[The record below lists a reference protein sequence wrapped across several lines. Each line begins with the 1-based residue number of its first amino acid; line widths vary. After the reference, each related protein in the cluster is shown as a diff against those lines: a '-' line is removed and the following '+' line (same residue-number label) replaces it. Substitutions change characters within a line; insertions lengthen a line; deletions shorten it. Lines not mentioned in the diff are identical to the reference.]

1 MRLAITTAMSLFPTI
16 YSTLDP
22 QALAALVAARYELP
36 AATGQL
42 LVRGVGDTYLIESV
56 DQRFIL
62 RVYRSIHRSLSQIR
76 AEIEMLCALKEAAVP
91 VSYPIA
97 DRQGQYIQQLE
108 AAEGLRPA
116 VLFSYAPGTTVNKLN
131 DTQLQSLGHAMA
143 AFHNVSSAIK
153 LQDERWEYN
162 LSAIFDEPLQGLQS
176 AFASIPA
183 EYEWWHKAV
192 QQAKAALLQLPLP
205 DFSIG
210 YCQYD
215 FLPKNFHFEG
225 DVITLF
231 DFDFL
236 GRGWL
241 VNDVMT
247 FWTHLCLDV
256 HFGRMTQAEADRSY
270 QLLLNAYQ
278 EVRSLSIPELTAV
291 PYLSL
296 GWWCYYM
303 GFHATHDQFTALT
316 QPAQLSMRTGVIRQL
331 VERYW

>member
-1 MRLAITTAMSLFPTI
+1 MSLFPTI

-22 QALAALVAARYELP
+22 QALAALVTTRYELP
-36 AATGQL
+36 DASGQL
-42 LVRGVGDTYLIESV
+42 LVRGVGDTYLIQSSG
-56 DQRFIL
+56 QRFIL
-62 RVYRSIHRSLSQIR
+62 RVYRGSHRSLSQIN
-76 AEIEMLCALKEAAVP
+76 AEIEILTALKKATVP
-91 VSYPIA
+91 VSYPLA
-97 DRQGQYIQQLE
+97 DLQGNYIQQLE

-116 VLFSYAPGTTVNKLN
+116 VLFTYAPGMTVNKLN
-131 DTQLQSLGHAMA
+131 DAQLKSLGRAMA
-143 AFHNVSSAIK
+143 AFHNVSASVK
-153 LQDERWEYN
+153 LKEERWEYN
-162 LSAIFDEPLQGLQS
+162 LTTIFDEPLQRLQP

-183 EYEWWHKAV
+183 EYEWWQNAV
-192 QQAKAALLQLPLP
+192 QQAKSELTQLHLS

-225 DVITLF
+225 DAITLF

-241 VNDVMT
+241 VNDIMT

-256 HFGRMTQAEADRSY
+256 HFGRITQAEADRSY
-270 QLLLNAYQ
+270 QLLLTAYRQ
-278 EVRSLSIPELTAV
+278 VRPLSEAELKAI

-303 GFHATHDQFTALT
+303 GFHMTHDQFTALT
-316 QPAQLSMRTGVIRQL
+316 QPAQLSMRTGVIRRL
-331 VERYW
+331 TEIYW

>member
-1 MRLAITTAMSLFPTI
+1 MSLFPTI

-22 QALAALVAARYELP
+22 QALAALVTTRYELP
-36 AATGQL
+36 DASGQL
-42 LVRGVGDTYLIESV
+42 LVRGVGDTYLIESSG
-56 DQRFIL
+56 QRFIL
-62 RVYRSIHRSLSQIR
+62 RVYRGSHRSLSQIN
-76 AEIEMLCALKEAAVP
+76 AEIEILTALKKAAVP
-91 VSYPIA
+91 VSYPLA
-97 DRQGQYIQQLE
+97 DLQGNYIQQLE

-116 VLFSYAPGTTVNKLN
+116 VLFTYAPGMTVNKLN
-131 DTQLQSLGHAMA
+131 DAQLKNLGRAMA
-143 AFHNVSSAIK
+143 AFHNVSASVK
-153 LQDERWEYN
+153 LKEERWEYN
-162 LSAIFDEPLQGLQS
+162 LTTIFDEPLQRLQP

-183 EYEWWHKAV
+183 EYEWWQNAV
-192 QQAKAALLQLPLP
+192 QQAKSELTQLHLS

-225 DVITLF
+225 DAITLF

-241 VNDVMT
+241 VNDIMT

-256 HFGRMTQAEADRSY
+256 HFGRITQAEADRSY
-270 QLLLNAYQ
+270 QLLLTAYRQ
-278 EVRSLSIPELTAV
+278 VRPLSEAELKAI

-303 GFHATHDQFTALT
+303 GFHMTHDQFTALT
-316 QPAQLSMRTGVIRQL
+316 QPAQLSMRTGVIRRL
-331 VERYW
+331 TEIYW

>member
-1 MRLAITTAMSLFPTI
+1 MSLFPTI

-22 QALAALVAARYELP
+22 QALAALVAVRYELP

-42 LVRGVGDTYLIESV
+42 LVRGVGDTYLIKSA

-62 RVYRSIHRSLSQIR
+62 RVYRSSHRSLSQIR
-76 AEIEMLCALKEAAVP
+76 AEIEMLCALKEATVP

-97 DRQGQYIQQLE
+97 DREGQYIQQLQ

-131 DTQLQSLGHAMA
+131 DAQLQSLGHAMA
-143 AFHNVSSAIK
+143 AFHNISADVNLK
-153 LQDERWEYN
+153 DERWEYN
-162 LSAIFDEPLQGLQS
+162 LFTIFDEPLQRLQP

-183 EYEWWHKAV
+183 EYEWWQKAV
-192 QQAKAALLQLPLP
+192 QQAKSVLTQLPLY

-225 DVITLF
+225 DAITLF

-236 GRGWL
+236 GMGWL
-241 VNDVMT
+241 VNDIMT

-256 HFGRMTQAEADRSY
+256 HFGRMTQAEADRSF
-270 QLLLNAYQ
+270 QLLLTAYRQ
-278 EVRSLSIPELTAV
+278 LRSLSEAELKAI

-303 GFHATHDQFTALT
+303 DFHATHDQFIALI
-316 QPAQLSMRTGVIRQL
+316 QPSQLSIRTGVIRKL
-331 VERYW
+331 AEKYPPL

>member
-1 MRLAITTAMSLFPTI
+1 MSLFPTI

-22 QALAALVAARYELP
+22 QALAALVTVHYGLP
-36 AATGQL
+36 ATTGQL
-42 LVRGVGDTYLIESV
+42 LVRGVGDTYLIEAA

-62 RVYRSIHRSLSQIR
+62 RVYRSSHRSLSQIS
-76 AEIEMLCALKEAAVP
+76 AEIEMLNALKKATVP
-91 VSYPIA
+91 VSYPVA
-97 DRQGQYIQQLE
+97 DQQGNYIQQLE

-116 VLFSYAPGTTVNKLN
+116 VLFTYALGTTVNKLN
-131 DTQLQSLGHAMA
+131 DAQLQNLGRAMA
-143 AFHNVSSAIK
+143 AFHNVSASVK
-153 LQDERWEYN
+153 LKEERWEYN
-162 LSAIFDEPLQGLQS
+162 LTTIFDEPLQRLQP
-176 AFASIPA
+176 AFTSIPT
-183 EYEWWHKAV
+183 EYDWWLKAAD
-192 QQAKAALLQLPLP
+192 QAKSALAQLPLP
-205 DFSIG
+205 DFATG

-236 GRGWL
+236 GHGWL

-270 QLLLNAYQ
+270 QLLLTAYRQ
-278 EVRSLSIPELTAV
+278 VRPLSEAELRAI

-303 GFHATHDQFTALT
+303 GFHMTHDQFTALT
-316 QPAQLSMRTGVIRQL
+316 QPAQLSMRTGVIRRL
-331 VERYW
+331 TEIYW

>member
-1 MRLAITTAMSLFPTI
+1 MSLFPTI

-22 QALAALVAARYELP
+22 QALAALVTVHYGLP
-36 AATGQL
+36 ATTGQL
-42 LVRGVGDTYLIESV
+42 LVRGVGDTYLIEAA

-62 RVYRSIHRSLSQIR
+62 RVYRSSHRILSQIS
-76 AEIEMLCALKEAAVP
+76 AEIEMLNALKKATVP
-91 VSYPIA
+91 VSYPVA
-97 DRQGQYIQQLE
+97 DQQGNYIQQLE

-116 VLFSYAPGTTVNKLN
+116 VLFTYAPGTTVNKLN
-131 DTQLQSLGHAMA
+131 DAQLQNLGRAMA
-143 AFHNVSSAIK
+143 AFHNVSASVK
-153 LQDERWEYN
+153 LKEERWEYN
-162 LSAIFDEPLQGLQS
+162 LTTIFDEPLQRLQP
-176 AFASIPA
+176 AFTSIPT
-183 EYEWWHKAV
+183 EYDWWLKAAD
-192 QQAKAALLQLPLP
+192 QAKSALAQLPLP
-205 DFSIG
+205 DFATG

-215 FLPKNFHFEG
+215 FLPKNFHFED

-236 GRGWL
+236 GHGWL

-270 QLLLNAYQ
+270 QLLLTAYRQ
-278 EVRSLSIPELTAV
+278 VRPLSEAELRAI

-303 GFHATHDQFTALT
+303 GFHMTHDQFTALT
-316 QPAQLSMRTGVIRQL
+316 QPAQLSMRTGVIRRL
-331 VERYW
+331 TEIYW